1 MVVNRLNPVQK
12 ARYFLKKSKVRKNE
26 ECTVTVKTATDQLS

>member
-12 ARYFLKKSKVRKNE
+12 ETCFKKKSKVGKSE
-26 ECTVTVKTATDQLS
+26 ECTVTVKTATDQ